1 MGMDIRQ
8 VQLATRSLDETARF
22 YERLGC
28 PVEVD
33 DAGAGPDSAA
43 VVRVVVGSS
52 LLVFREL
59 PEMAGAL
66 HLAITIPT
74 GTFDAAKAWIAGVTT
89 VLGTDDQ
96 DEFEGPPNWNSR
108 SVYFEGPDQQLL
120 ELIERRDLESG
131 ARRVGTGA
139 RTGTGT
145 GSGTGA
151 VVPLV
156 SVSEVGVPVPD
167 VLDAVEALRRAGLEP
182 YANPPGEAFA
192 AVGDVDGLVIL
203 VSPERRW
210 FPTGDRSPST
220 APVVIDLGLRAPLAL
235 AEGVLLR

>member
-1 MGMDIRQ
+1 MDIRQ
-8 VQLATRSLDETARF
+8 VQLATRSLADTARF

-28 PVEVD
+28 SVEIVD
-33 DAGAGPDSAA
+33 ATA
-43 VVRVVVGSS
+43 RIMVGST

-59 PEMAGAL
+59 PEMTGAL

-74 GTFDAAKAWIAGVTT
+74 GAFDAAKAWIAGLTT

-120 ELIERRDLESG
+120 ELIERRDLPVD
-131 ARRVGTGA
+131 VGENTA
-139 RTGTGT
+139 
-145 GSGTGA
+145 
-151 VVPLV
+151 VPLV

-167 VLDAVEALRRAGLEP
+167 VLGAVEALRRAGLEP
-182 YANPPGEAFA
+182 YANPPGESFA

-203 VSPERRW
+203 VSPDRRW
-210 FPTGDRSPST
+210 FPTGDRSPSS
-220 APVVIDLGLRAPLAL
+220 APVVIDVGLGAPLEL
-235 AEGVLLR
+235 TEGVLLR

>member
-1 MGMDIRQ
+1 MDIRQ
-8 VQLATRSLDETARF
+8 VQLATRSLADTARF

-28 PVEVD
+28 PVEIVD
-33 DAGAGPDSAA
+33 ATA
-43 VVRVVVGSS
+43 RIVVGST

-59 PEMAGAL
+59 PEMTGAL

-74 GTFDAAKAWIAGVTT
+74 GAFDAAKAWIAGLTT

-131 ARRVGTGA
+131 ARRAGDGSGT
-139 RTGTGT
+139 
-145 GSGTGA
+145 GTGA

-167 VLDAVEALRRAGLEP
+167 VLGAVEALRRAGLEP
-182 YANPPGEAFA
+182 YANPPGESFA

-203 VSPERRW
+203 VSPDRRW
-210 FPTGDRSPST
+210 FPTGDRSPSS
-220 APVVIDLGLRAPLAL
+220 APVVIDVGLGAPLEL
-235 AEGVLLR
+235 TEGVLLR

>member
-1 MGMDIRQ
+1 MDIRQ
-8 VQLATRSLDETARF
+8 VQLATRSLADTARF

-28 PVEVD
+28 SVEIVD
-33 DAGAGPDSAA
+33 TT
-43 VVRVVVGSS
+43 VRIVVGST

-59 PEMAGAL
+59 PEMTGAL

-74 GTFDAAKAWIAGVTT
+74 GTFDAAKTWIAGLTT
-89 VLGTDDQ
+89 VLGTADQ

-131 ARRVGTGA
+131 ARRVGAGD
-139 RTGTGT
+139 GTGT
-145 GSGTGA
+145 DTGSDSDAG
-151 VVPLV
+151 VPLV

-167 VLDAVEALRRAGLEP
+167 VLGAASALRRAGLEP
-182 YANPPGEAFA
+182 YANPPGESFA

-203 VSPERRW
+203 VSPDRRW
-210 FPTGDRSPST
+210 FPTGDRSPSS
-220 APVVIDLGLRAPLAL
+220 APVVIDVGLDAPVGLT
-235 AEGVLLR
+235 EGVLLR

>member
-1 MGMDIRQ
+1 MDIRQ
-8 VQLATRSLDETARF
+8 VQLATRSLADTARF

-28 PVEVD
+28 PVEAVD
-33 DAGAGPDSAA
+33 AT
-43 VVRVVVGSS
+43 VRVVVGST

-59 PEMAGAL
+59 PEMTGAL

-74 GTFDAAKAWIAGVTT
+74 GAFDAAKAWIAGLTT

-120 ELIERRDLESG
+120 ELIERRDLPVD
-131 ARRVGTGA
+131 VGENTA
-139 RTGTGT
+139 
-145 GSGTGA
+145 
-151 VVPLV
+151 VPLV

-167 VLDAVEALRRAGLEP
+167 VLGAVEALRRAGLDP
-182 YANPPGEAFA
+182 YANPPGESFA

-203 VSPERRW
+203 VSPDRRW
-210 FPTGDRSPST
+210 FPTGDRSPSS
-220 APVVIDLGLRAPLAL
+220 APVVIDVGLGVPLEL
-235 AEGVLLR
+235 TEGVLLR

>member
-1 MGMDIRQ
+1 MEIRQ
-8 VQLATRSLDETARF
+8 VQLATRSLADTARF

-28 PVEVD
+28 SVEIVD
-33 DAGAGPDSAA
+33 TTA
-43 VVRVVVGSS
+43 RIVVGST

-59 PEMAGAL
+59 PEMTGAL

-74 GTFDAAKAWIAGVTT
+74 GTFDAAKAWIAGLTT

-131 ARRVGTGA
+131 ARRVGDG
-139 RTGTGT
+139 TGTGT
-145 GSGTGA
+145 F
-151 VVPLV
+151 VPFV

-167 VLDAVEALRRAGLEP
+167 VLGAASALRRAGLEP
-182 YANPPGEAFA
+182 YANPPGDSFA

-203 VSPERRW
+203 VSPDRRW
-210 FPTGDRSPST
+210 FPTGDRSPSS
-220 APVVIDLGLRAPLAL
+220 APVVIDVGLDAPVGLT
-235 AEGVLLR
+235 EGVLLR

>member
-1 MGMDIRQ
+1 MDIRQ
-8 VQLATRSLDETARF
+8 VQLATRSLADTARL

-28 PVEVD
+28 PVEIVD
-33 DAGAGPDSAA
+33 AT
-43 VVRVVVGSS
+43 VRVVVGSS

-59 PEMAGAL
+59 PEMTGAL

-74 GTFDAAKAWIAGVTT
+74 GTFDAAKAWIAGLTT

-120 ELIERRDLESG
+120 ELIERRDLPVD
-131 ARRVGTGA
+131 VGENTA
-139 RTGTGT
+139 
-145 GSGTGA
+145 
-151 VVPLV
+151 VPLV

-167 VLDAVEALRRAGLEP
+167 VLGTVEALRRAGLEP
-182 YANPPGEAFA
+182 YANPPGESFA

-203 VSPERRW
+203 VSPDRRW
-210 FPTGDRSPST
+210 FPTGDRSPSS
-220 APVVIDLGLRAPLAL
+220 APAVIDVGLGAPLEL
-235 AEGVLLR
+235 TEGVLLR

>member
-1 MGMDIRQ
+1 MDIRQ
-8 VQLATRSLDETARF
+8 VQLATRSLADTARF

-28 PVEVD
+28 PVEIVD
-33 DAGAGPDSAA
+33 AT
-43 VVRVVVGSS
+43 VRIVMGST

-59 PEMAGAL
+59 PEMTGAL

-74 GTFDAAKAWIAGVTT
+74 GAFDAAKAWIVGLTT

-120 ELIERRDLESG
+120 ELIERRGLESG
-131 ARRVGTGA
+131 AQRAG
-139 RTGTGT
+139 TGTGT
-145 GSGTGA
+145 GT

-167 VLDAVEALRRAGLEP
+167 VLGAVEALRRAGLEP
-182 YANPPGEAFA
+182 YANPPGESFA

-203 VSPERRW
+203 VSPDRRW
-210 FPTGDRSPST
+210 FPTGDRSPSS
-220 APVVIDLGLRAPLAL
+220 APVVIDVGLGVPLEL

>member
-1 MGMDIRQ
+1 MDIRQ
-8 VQLATRSLDETARF
+8 VQLATRSLADTARF

-28 PVEVD
+28 SVEIVD
-33 DAGAGPDSAA
+33 TT
-43 VVRVVVGSS
+43 VRIVVGST

-59 PEMAGAL
+59 PEMTGAL

-74 GTFDAAKAWIAGVTT
+74 GTFDAAKAWIAGLTT

-131 ARRVGTGA
+131 TRRVGTGTGDG
-139 RTGTGT
+139 TGTGT
-145 GSGTGA
+145 DSDT

-167 VLDAVEALRRAGLEP
+167 VLGAASALRRAGLEP
-182 YANPPGEAFA
+182 YANPPGESFA

-203 VSPERRW
+203 VSPDRRW
-210 FPTGDRSPST
+210 FPTGDRSPSS
-220 APVVIDLGLRAPLAL
+220 APVVIDVGLGAPVGLT
-235 AEGVLLR
+235 EGVLLR

>member
-1 MGMDIRQ
+1 MDIRQ
-8 VQLATRSLDETARF
+8 VQLATRSLADTARF

-28 PVEVD
+28 SVEIVD
-33 DAGAGPDSAA
+33 AT
-43 VVRVVVGSS
+43 VRIVVGSS
-52 LLVFREL
+52 LVVFREL
-59 PEMAGAL
+59 PEMTGAL
-66 HLAITIPT
+66 HLAMTIPT
-74 GTFDAAKAWIAGVTT
+74 GTFEAAKAWIAGLTT

-131 ARRVGTGA
+131 ARRAGDGS
-139 RTGTGT
+139 GTGT
-145 GSGTGA
+145 GTGA

-167 VLDAVEALRRAGLEP
+167 VLGAVEALRRAGLEP
-182 YANPPGEAFA
+182 YANPPGESFA

-203 VSPERRW
+203 VSPDRRW
-210 FPTGDRSPST
+210 FPTGDRSPSS
-220 APVVIDLGLRAPLAL
+220 APVVIDVGLGAPLEL
-235 AEGVLLR
+235 TEGVLLR

>member
-1 MGMDIRQ
+1 MDIRQ
-8 VQLATRSLDETARF
+8 VQLATRSLDDTARF

-28 PVEVD
+28 PVEIVD
-33 DAGAGPDSAA
+33 TA
-43 VVRVVVGSS
+43 VRVAVGST

-59 PEMAGAL
+59 PEMTGAL

-74 GTFDAAKAWIAGVTT
+74 GTFDAAKAWIAGLTT
-89 VLGTDDQ
+89 VLGTADQ

-131 ARRVGTGA
+131 ARRAGDGSG
-139 RTGTGT
+139 TGTGT
-145 GSGTGA
+145 

-156 SVSEVGVPVPD
+156 SVSEVGIPVPD
-167 VLDAVEALRRAGLEP
+167 VLGAVEALRRAGLEP
-182 YANPPGEAFA
+182 YANPPGESFA

-203 VSPERRW
+203 VSPDRRW
-210 FPTGDRSPST
+210 FPTGDRSPSS
-220 APVVIDLGLRAPLAL
+220 APVVIDVGLGAPLEL
-235 AEGVLLR
+235 TEGVLLR

>member
-1 MGMDIRQ
+1 MDIRQ
-8 VQLATRSLDETARF
+8 VQLATRSLDDTARF

-28 PVEVD
+28 SVEIVD
-33 DAGAGPDSAA
+33 AT
-43 VVRVVVGSS
+43 VRIVVGST

-59 PEMAGAL
+59 PEMTGAL

-74 GTFDAAKAWIAGVTT
+74 GTFGAAKAWIAGLTT

-131 ARRVGTGA
+131 ARRAGDGSGT
-139 RTGTGT
+139 
-145 GSGTGA
+145 GTGA

-167 VLDAVEALRRAGLEP
+167 VLGAVEALRRAGLEP
-182 YANPPGEAFA
+182 YANLPGESFS

-203 VSPERRW
+203 VSPDRRW
-210 FPTGDRSPST
+210 FPTGDRSPSS
-220 APVVIDLGLRAPLAL
+220 APVVIDVGLAAPLEL
-235 AEGVLLR
+235 TEGVLLR

>member
-1 MGMDIRQ
+1 MDIRQ
-8 VQLATRSLDETARF
+8 VQLATRSLADTARF

-28 PVEVD
+28 SVEIVD
-33 DAGAGPDSAA
+33 AT
-43 VVRVVVGSS
+43 VRVVVGST

-59 PEMAGAL
+59 PEMTGAL

-74 GTFDAAKAWIAGVTT
+74 GTFDAAKAWIAGLTT

-108 SVYFEGPDQQLL
+108 SVYFEGPDEQLL

-131 ARRVGTGA
+131 ARRAGDGS
-139 RTGTGT
+139 GTGT
-145 GSGTGA
+145 GS

-156 SVSEVGVPVPD
+156 SISEVGIPVPD
-167 VLDAVEALRRAGLEP
+167 VIGAVEALRRAGLEP
-182 YANPPGEAFA
+182 YANPPGESFA

-203 VSPERRW
+203 VSPDRRW
-210 FPTGDRSPST
+210 FPTGDRSPSS
-220 APVVIDLGLRAPLAL
+220 APVVIDVGLGAPLEL
-235 AEGVLLR
+235 TEGVLLR

>member
-1 MGMDIRQ
+1 MDIRQ
-8 VQLATRSLDETARF
+8 VQLATRSLADTARF

-28 PVEVD
+28 PVEAVD
-33 DAGAGPDSAA
+33 AT
-43 VVRVVVGSS
+43 VRVVLGST

-59 PEMAGAL
+59 PEMTGAL

-74 GTFDAAKAWIAGVTT
+74 GTFDAAKAWIAGLTT

-96 DEFEGPPNWNSR
+96 DEFEGPPDWNSR

-131 ARRVGTGA
+131 TRRAGDGSGP
-139 RTGTGT
+139 GTGT
-145 GSGTGA
+145 GTGA

-167 VLDAVEALRRAGLEP
+167 VLGAVEALRRAGLEP
-182 YANPPGEAFA
+182 YANPPGESFS

-203 VSPERRW
+203 VSPDRRW
-210 FPTGDRSPST
+210 FPTGDRSPSS
-220 APVVIDLGLRAPLAL
+220 APVVIDVGLGAPLEL

>member
-1 MGMDIRQ
+1 MDIRQ
-8 VQLATRSLDETARF
+8 VQLATRSLADTARF

-28 PVEVD
+28 SVEIVD
-33 DAGAGPDSAA
+33 ATA
-43 VVRVVVGSS
+43 RIMVGST

-59 PEMAGAL
+59 PEMTGAL

-74 GTFDAAKAWIAGVTT
+74 GAFDAAKAWIAGLTT

-131 ARRVGTGA
+131 ARRAGD
-139 RTGTGT
+139 
-145 GSGTGA
+145 GSGTGT

-156 SVSEVGVPVPD
+156 SVSEVGIPVPD
-167 VLDAVEALRRAGLEP
+167 VLGAVEALRRAGLEP
-182 YANPPGEAFA
+182 YANPPGESFA

-203 VSPERRW
+203 VSPDRRW
-210 FPTGDRSPST
+210 FPTGDRSPSS
-220 APVVIDLGLRAPLAL
+220 APVVIDVGLGAPLEL
-235 AEGVLLR
+235 TEGVLLR

>member
-1 MGMDIRQ
+1 MDIRQ
-8 VQLATRSLDETARF
+8 VQLATRSLADTLRF

-28 PVEVD
+28 SVEFVD
-33 DAGAGPDSAA
+33 AT
-43 VVRVVVGSS
+43 VRVLVGSS

-59 PEMAGAL
+59 PEMTGAL

-74 GTFDAAKAWIAGVTT
+74 GTFDAAKAWVSGLTA
-89 VLGTDDQ
+89 VLGADDQ

-120 ELIERRDLESG
+120 ELIERRDLPADAGVESV
-131 ARRVGTGA
+131 ARRVGTG
-139 RTGTGT
+139 TGTGT
-145 GSGTGA
+145 GTA
-151 VVPLV
+151 VPLV

-167 VLDAVEALRRAGLEP
+167 VLGAVESLRRAGLEP
-182 YANPPGEAFA
+182 YANPPGESFA

-203 VSPERRW
+203 VSPDRRW

-220 APVVIDLGLRAPLAL
+220 APVVIDLGLPTPLEL
-235 AEGVLLR
+235 TEGVLLR

>member
-1 MGMDIRQ
+1 MDIRQ
-8 VQLATRSLDETARF
+8 VQLATRSLADTARF

-28 PVEVD
+28 PVEIVD
-33 DAGAGPDSAA
+33 AT
-43 VVRVVVGSS
+43 VRVVVGST

-59 PEMAGAL
+59 PEMTGAL
-66 HLAITIPT
+66 HLAMTIPT
-74 GTFDAAKAWIAGVTT
+74 GTFDAAKAWIAGLTT

-131 ARRVGTGA
+131 ARRAGDGS
-139 RTGTGT
+139 GTGT
-145 GSGTGA
+145 GTGA

-167 VLDAVEALRRAGLEP
+167 VLGAVEALRRAGLEP
-182 YANPPGEAFA
+182 YANPPGESFA

-203 VSPERRW
+203 VSPDRRW
-210 FPTGDRSPST
+210 FPTGDRSPSS
-220 APVVIDLGLRAPLAL
+220 APVVIDVGLGVPLEL
-235 AEGVLLR
+235 TEGVLLR

>member
-1 MGMDIRQ
+1 MDIRQ
-8 VQLATRSLDETARF
+8 VQLATRSLADTARF

-28 PVEVD
+28 SVEIVD
-33 DAGAGPDSAA
+33 TT
-43 VVRVVVGSS
+43 VRIVVGST

-59 PEMAGAL
+59 PEMTGAL

-74 GTFDAAKAWIAGVTT
+74 GTFDAAKTWIAGLTT
-89 VLGTDDQ
+89 VLGTADQ

-131 ARRVGTGA
+131 ARRVGV
-139 RTGTGT
+139 GTDAG
-145 GSGTGA
+145 
-151 VVPLV
+151 VPLV

-167 VLDAVEALRRAGLEP
+167 VLGAASALRRAGLEP
-182 YANPPGEAFA
+182 YANPPGESFA

-203 VSPERRW
+203 VSPDRRW
-210 FPTGDRSPST
+210 FPTGDRSPSS
-220 APVVIDLGLRAPLAL
+220 APVVIDVGLDAPVGLT
-235 AEGVLLR
+235 EGVLLR

>member
-1 MGMDIRQ
+1 MDIRQ
-8 VQLATRSLDETARF
+8 VQLATRSLADTARF

-28 PVEVD
+28 SVEIVD
-33 DAGAGPDSAA
+33 AT
-43 VVRVVVGSS
+43 VRIVVGST

-59 PEMAGAL
+59 PEMTGAL

-74 GTFDAAKAWIAGVTT
+74 GTFDAAKAWIAGLTT

-120 ELIERRDLESG
+120 ELIERRDLPVD
-131 ARRVGTGA
+131 VGENTA
-139 RTGTGT
+139 
-145 GSGTGA
+145 
-151 VVPLV
+151 VPLV

-167 VLDAVEALRRAGLEP
+167 VLGAVEALRRAGLEP
-182 YANPPGEAFA
+182 YANPPGESFA

-203 VSPERRW
+203 VSPDRRW
-210 FPTGDRSPST
+210 FPTGDRSPSS
-220 APVVIDLGLRAPLAL
+220 APVVIDVGLGVPLEL
-235 AEGVLLR
+235 TEGVLLR